1 MDRTEDEVSG
11 SKLGAVDYITKPFQ
25 PEEVLARV
33 DTHLTMHQTKYTAR
47 PGVVMSLEEVSGIDA
62 RNIAD
67 SSSCGT
73 SMCLQVITP
82 WLMTT
87 RHWYSGVLG

>member
-1 MDRTEDEVSG
+1 MKRGDNPSPCVLRRQGKGYDEYDVIASAMDRTEDKVSG

-47 PGVVMSLEEVSGIDA
+47 PGWS
-62 RNIAD
+62 
-67 SSSCGT
+67 
-73 SMCLQVITP
+73 
-82 WLMTT
+82 
-87 RHWYSGVLG
+87 